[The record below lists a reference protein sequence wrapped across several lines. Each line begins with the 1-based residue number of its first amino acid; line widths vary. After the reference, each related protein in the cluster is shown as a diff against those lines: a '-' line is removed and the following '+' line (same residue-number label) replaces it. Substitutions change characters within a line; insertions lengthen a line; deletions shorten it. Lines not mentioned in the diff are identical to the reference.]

1 MRPLIWLLVIGGG
14 FAAIAGA
21 DYKSFLV
28 PGVLGM
34 TMLFGA
40 MLAAL
45 GTVYD
50 KESGVM
56 RMMLV
61 APLPRAWMVAAK
73 LIAAAVAAAVQALL
87 LLVLLALLGY
97 AGRGT
102 DWALLAAGIAATSF
116 ACAGIGMLTA
126 SFSRTLENFAG
137 IMNFVIF
144 PVFFLSG
151 SLYPVRE
158 LPPVLFWAATLNPYT
173 YGVDLLKHAL
183 LAGRTGADFSVAS
196 DLAVLAAAT
205 VASAAVA
212 SWRFSREA
220 LRADDPRAGGTLAM
234 NRRGF
239 AAGPASVGA
248 ACGLPPAKPEAEPLR
263 VCLRRGRLIAQRVDP
278 MSAASAADPA
288 RGKSS
293 SRSFARR
300 GESLDV

>member
-1 MRPLIWLLVIGGG
+1 MRIRPVYAVLERELLRMVRQRTRLAAAMVRPLIWLLVIGGG
-14 FAAIAGA
+14 FAALLGP

-61 APLPRAWMVAAK
+61 APLPRAWLVIAK
-73 LIAAAVAAAVQALL
+73 LVAAAAAALAQAAL

-97 AGRGT
+97 VGGGT
-102 DWALLAAGIAATSF
+102 RWGLLAAALVATSF
-116 ACAGIGMLTA
+116 VCAGIGMLAA

-151 SLYPVRE
+151 SLYPLRE
-158 LPPVLFWAATLNPYT
+158 LPELLYWAAALNPYS

-183 LAGRTGADFSVAS
+183 LPGTMRADFLPAL
-196 DLAVLAAAT
+196 DLAVLAGAT
-205 VASAAVA
+205 FLSAGIA
-212 SWRFSREA
+212 SWRFSRESTYEPMIHA
-220 LRADDPRAGGTLAM
+220 IAGRAR
-234 NRRGF
+234 
-239 AAGPASVGA
+239 
-248 ACGLPPAKPEAEPLR
+248 
-263 VCLRRGRLIAQRVDP
+263 
-278 MSAASAADPA
+278 
-288 RGKSS
+288 
-293 SRSFARR
+293 
-300 GESLDV
+300 

>member
-1 MRPLIWLLVIGGG
+1 MRIRPAYAVLERELIRLVRQRTRLLAAMVRPLIWLFVIGGG
-14 FAAIAGA
+14 FAALVGV
-21 DYKSFLV
+21 DYKQFLV

-61 APLPRAWMVAAK
+61 APLPRSWMVIAK
-73 LIAAAVAAAVQALL
+73 LIAAAAAGLLQALL
-87 LLVLLALLGY
+87 LLALLALLGY
-97 AGRGT
+97 VGRGT
-102 DWALLAAGIAATSF
+102 GWGLLAAALAATSF

-158 LPPVLFWAATLNPYT
+158 LPHLLYWAATVNPYT

-183 LAGRTGADFSVAS
+183 LPGAAAADFGVVL
-196 DLAVLAAAT
+196 DLAVLAGAT
-205 VASAAVA
+205 VLSAAIA
-212 SWRFSREA
+212 SWRFSRESA
-220 LRADDPRAGGTLAM
+220 YEPMIHAVAGRAR
-234 NRRGF
+234 
-239 AAGPASVGA
+239 
-248 ACGLPPAKPEAEPLR
+248 
-263 VCLRRGRLIAQRVDP
+263 
-278 MSAASAADPA
+278 
-288 RGKSS
+288 
-293 SRSFARR
+293 
-300 GESLDV
+300 